1 MPIISTWIVEGHL
14 AYWKSWGALKA
25 DDIAPYD
32 AESYD
37 LLNATTAPLLHTI
50 ADHSQLEQLPSL
62 KDLATISA
70 GRDPRVGW
78 YLVVG
83 SINPVIKM
91 LVSIAVQ
98 IGHVRLRFFPTFDE
112 ALVFIQ
118 GQDATLPPIEVTE
131 VELIERIRARYA
143 AVSADPTP
151 F

>member
-1 MPIISTWIVEGHL
+1 MPIYSTWIVEGRL
-14 AYWKSWGALKA
+14 TYWKSWGALKA
-25 DDIAPYD
+25 EDIAPYD
-32 AESYD
+32 AESFA
-37 LLNATTAPLLHTI
+37 LLDATTAPLLHTI

-62 KDLATISA
+62 KDLASISA

-98 IGHVRLRFFPTFDE
+98 IGNVRLRFFPTFDE
-112 ALVFIQ
+112 ALAFIC
-118 GQDATLPPIEVTE
+118 GQDAALPPITTSEP
-131 VELIERIRARYA
+131 ELIERIRARHA
-143 AVSADPTP
+143 AVSAEPTP